1 MEIDPRW
8 GKGPEGEDS
17 VISGG
22 DSSEE
27 DPVSILRGVW
37 HQGRHRGFLLTTGCS
52 IPPAH
57 TATAESLPHLRFIPM
72 HIETQRREGW
82 ERGRLSTYPLE
93 MRKGEQPTVVKRIR
107 AQVLLTYNHTVTAE
121 RH

>member
-8 GKGPEGEDS
+8 GKGPEGEES

-27 DPVSILRGVW
+27 DPVSILRCLVPGNTLW
-37 HQGRHRGFLLTTGCS
+37 PPADNDST

-57 TATAESLPHLRFIPM
+57 TATAESLPHLCFIPM
-72 HIETQRREGW
+72 HIQTQRREGW
-82 ERGRLSTYPLE
+82 ERGRLSTYPFE

-107 AQVLLTYNHTVTAE
+107 AQVLLNYNQTMTVE